1 MNRIFKLYLLLSIP
15 FALVYTQNLGAYL
28 GTPPSSS
35 ITTKRGDFSFNMN
48 YTTFYSFNQNSDIS
62 HYKRLAINIPIGG
75 KKNWDMFELAI
86 GSTIGEENNYSEMV
100 GLSYNYKKRKFGLSM
115 HLSSHNITI
124 DDNLLYSPTEYG
136 ISTHFRFRTKDI
148 KPFFY
153 YSYTQFKDND
163 VDPYHTLIFG
173 ALSRINNISI
183 GTHLVSSLEDLVGGK
198 AHYSYL
204 AITIGFVID

>member
-1 MNRIFKLYLLLSIP
+1 MSRLC
-15 FALVYTQNLGAYL
+15 GA
-28 GTPPSSS
+28 PRS
-35 ITTKRGDFSFNMN
+35 
-48 YTTFYSFNQNSDIS
+48 
-62 HYKRLAINIPIGG
+62 
-75 KKNWDMFELAI
+75 
-86 GSTIGEENNYSEMV
+86 GSTLIEQI
-100 GLSYNYKKRKFGLSM
+100 LSSHSLIEGTTEHQNIIALSRKISKKRKFGLSM